1 LVWYKLGDNICK
13 KSEYVMSLGIGK
25 TLYQSNMDFN
35 TKAHIRGDTLVY
47 PYILYTKRI
56 FILKGK
62 ANNKEIQKLATIW
75 NWKLK
80 IGNNIKH
87 RQKIGY
93 FRNLKGDL
101 SPNNKDTTQCNK
113 ICTYQNTKQKWT
125 PSKVRTKCK
134 CNDKLDSCTILHIN
148 L

>member
-1 LVWYKLGDNICK
+1 MQKQANMLWTWVLV
-13 KSEYVMSLGIGK
+13 
-25 TLYQSNMDFN
+25 
-35 TKAHIRGDTLVY
+35 R
-47 PYILYTKRI
+47 PYTNLIWILIPRLILELIPLYTCTTRV

-62 ANNKEIQKLATIW
+62 ANNKLEIQKLATIW
-75 NWKLK
+75 NLKLK

-87 RQKIGY
+87 WQKIGY
-93 FRNLKGDL
+93 FRNLKGDF

-134 CNDKLDSCTILHIN
+134 CDDKLDSCTILHIN